1 MQDVSLGPRPKP
13 TPARIASSYHAR
25 GGRVWWT
32 CYIRTLLD
40 VYSMLQPFW
49 IVIGRCKITTQ
60 VGVRILKSAQWS
72 YICTWHSWCWDLSL
86 STCYCLRAKNATV
99 LYPSVDNVLV
109 TWTPSEGSLQRQS
122 ALRHCRRQA
131 STTAEWHSIVPV
143 GIDTKLKP
151 CISLTLHLLFCD
163 FELFQLHRQWPS
175 TLIGKIQL

>member
-1 MQDVSLGPRPKP
+1 MLVLAPDPNQPQHGSLPVI
-13 TPARIASSYHAR
+13 TH
-25 GGRVWWT
+25 GREGLVN
-32 CYIRTLLD
+32 LLHKNIIGC
-40 VYSMLQPFW
+40 SMLQPFW

-143 GIDTKLKP
+143 GIDTKFKP